1 MPLFRAHFLP
11 YLFKYALQ
19 NALKTGT
26 KWTKNSRNSLFGT
39 LPRMKLE
46 AIAKVKNKLGL
57 HLRPAAYIVKLLQN
71 SESKVTLTYNG
82 ELVNARSI
90 MKIMTL
96 TVPKNGRVKI
106 EVEGV
111 DAEKTMSILLKA
123 FKTEF
128 KEEA

>member
-1 MPLFRAHFLP
+1 
-11 YLFKYALQ
+11 
-19 NALKTGT
+19 
-26 KWTKNSRNSLFGT
+26 
-39 LPRMKLE
+39 MKLE

-96 TVPKNGRVKI
+96 TAPKNARVKI
-106 EVEGV
+106 EVEGI
-111 DAEKTMSILLKA
+111 DAETTMSLLLKA